1 MFTAQ
6 LNDALIRDNALFK
19 NPEQQLVDGGV
30 PAACGAADAIVVTP
44 AAAPCG
50 AAGALRS
57 CCTCAAAGGVAA
69 AVVAAAAGDAI

>member
-30 PAACGAADAIVVTP
+30 PAACGAADAIVV
-44 AAAPCG
+44 AAAPAPCG
-50 AAGALRS
+50 AVGAAL
-57 CCTCAAAGGVAA
+57 
-69 AVVAAAAGDAI
+69 